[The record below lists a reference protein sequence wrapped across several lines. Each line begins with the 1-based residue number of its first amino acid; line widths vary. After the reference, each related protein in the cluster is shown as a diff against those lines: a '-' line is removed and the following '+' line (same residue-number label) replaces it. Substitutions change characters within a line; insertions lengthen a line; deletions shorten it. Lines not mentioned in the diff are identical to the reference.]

1 MPLPPSNQPPPI
13 IIRRKKKGGHD
24 GHHGGAWKVAYADFV
39 TAMMAFF
46 LLLWLLN
53 VTTDKQKHGI
63 ADYFNPVSVS
73 KEQSGNGSVL
83 GGLTITAPGSLASA
97 SSPITVTVPIPGNP
111 GVAAQADQ
119 KVTNPDP
126 DATAQAGMVAKN
138 GKPEADKSYAGSS
151 DTKPPSAAALDKALA
166 ARESK
171 QFQETAAA
179 LRQAIQQVPELKD
192 LQKSLLIEQTPE
204 GLRIQLVDQDRLSMF
219 PNGSSQ
225 MYPKTR
231 ELLQLVAKVVSKLP
245 NKLSITG
252 HTDSTPFSQSDVYD
266 NWELSTDRANAS
278 RRVLEQAGV
287 DPSRIS
293 EVIGRADT
301 APLVPNDPASP
312 RNRRI
317 SIVLLRTPSVTKA
330 AAATPA
336 PAPAPAPAP
345 VVR

>member
-13 IIRRKKKGGHD
+13 IIRRKRKGGHD
-24 GHHGGAWKVAYADFV
+24 AHHGGAWKVAYADFV

-63 ADYFNPVSVS
+63 ADYFNPVSAS
-73 KEQSGNGSVL
+73 KEESGNGSVL

-97 SSPITVTVPIPGNP
+97 SSPITVTLPIPGNP

-126 DATAQAGMVAKN
+126 DATAQAGMLAKA
-138 GKPEADKSYAGSS
+138 GKPEADKSYGGTS
-151 DTKPPSAAALDKALA
+151 DTKPTDAALDKALA

-219 PNGSSQ
+219 PSGSSQ
-225 MYPKTR
+225 MYPKTQ
-231 ELLQLVAKVVSKLP
+231 ELLQLVAKVISKLP

-287 DPSRIS
+287 QASRMS

-301 APLVPNDPASP
+301 DPLVPSDPASP

-317 SIVLLRTPSVTKA
+317 SIVLLRMPQAAKA
-330 AAATPA
+330 AAAASVPA
-336 PAPAPAPAP
+336 PG
-345 VVR
+345 R